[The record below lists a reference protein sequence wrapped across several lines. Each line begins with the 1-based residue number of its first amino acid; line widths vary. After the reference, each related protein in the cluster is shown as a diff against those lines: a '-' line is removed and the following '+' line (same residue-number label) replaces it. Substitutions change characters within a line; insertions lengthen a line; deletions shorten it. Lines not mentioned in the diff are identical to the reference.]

1 MSYNDVMTRIQ
12 IQLRPDQV
20 ENLGNFARIEGV
32 SHAEVVRTALDQ
44 WFASRGKSGKSKSV
58 RKAKVA
64 HELLSLDDLPPHDQA
79 FVESLGS

>member
-1 MSYNDVMTRIQ
+1 MTRIQ

-32 SHAEVVRTALDQ
+32 SHAEVVRTALDR
-44 WFASRGKSGKSKSV
+44 WFASHGKSGISKSV
-58 RKAKVA
+58 REAKVA
-64 HELLSLDDLPPHDQA
+64 HQLLSLDDLPPNDQA